1 MVTHLPLITRPMAEL
16 CADGRTVF
24 LPGGAMAVVTDE
36 IPTADDPFLQWAAA
50 AARLSGPLATPLFP
64 QEDSELLRR
73 MLARQSAED
82 LDLTPVHW
90 PESAGPVNLPALAK
104 WADDLRL
111 PAQVLRTQLHGDGT
125 TDEPVPY
132 GPHRVVDLDAE
143 GRITAP
149 GTGVTVR
156 LAPMSHREPSPWADV
171 PAEALEMLSGKPYL
185 SGRIVFSADGVEVG
199 LPAALTNHRYRAA
212 LRAHGLRFGGSGDD
226 ALAATGAERVDE
238 PTGYVDL
245 AYRMDQAGAG
255 AHAVVVVD
263 GPDGE
268 SIHLAVNDE
277 ARSLSLLGP
286 DGSVL
291 LPATESGRIR
301 LARYPGEPMSVEER
315 LIQIAAASTGSS
327 AAVSIGPSWA
337 ETTRNEV
344 TPYTWQAA
352 DGTGRVLEII
362 GPAAAVSTPHLGVL
376 AEAAEY
382 LDQPIIVLATE
393 RPGRKP
399 SPEQVSLLNRRLFVH
414 LGQSVLAGGHDPV
427 PVVYTRAS
435 ASPELTRLL
444 DEYGAPLVYE
454 APGLSASGGGMPM
467 LNLGSAW
474 TVRRPGGNPA
484 GDGRAAPPVEDA
496 LSVDLIEAA
505 TGLRRA
511 PAFTPP
517 TVPVVS
523 FLSASLTDPQAIV
536 SGLDRAGPAL
546 PDQHSQLRDAVN
558 RVPSLAG
565 YHAVLSLTKPLLL
578 DGPARPGGAAGTRG
592 AAGAGGAAGA
602 AGSAAQL
609 GAMAPMLA
617 DLAGVSFDDR
627 ASHAILGAIG
637 DLIEGNRSAE
647 EVTTAIWEFKDDL
660 PSTGGVRP
668 NWIRK
673 INALVPLVS
682 EGHREPLAQIQTAIM
697 TCPDPDR

>member
-50 AARLSGPLATPLFP
+50 AARVSGPLATPLFP

-90 PESAGPVNLPALAK
+90 PESAGPVTLPALAE

-111 PAQVLRTQLHGDGT
+111 PAQVLRAQLDGDGT

-149 GTGVTVR
+149 GAGVTVR
-156 LAPMSHREPSPWADV
+156 LAPMAHREPSPWADV
-171 PAEALEMLSGKPYL
+171 PAGPLEMLSGKPYL

-212 LRAHGLRFGGSGDD
+212 LRTHGLRFTSGDD

-245 AYRMDQAGAG
+245 AYRMEQAGAG

-268 SIHLAVNDE
+268 SIHLAVNDG
-277 ARSLSLLGP
+277 ARNLSLLGP

-301 LARYPGEPMSVEER
+301 LALYPGEPVSVEER

-327 AAVSIGPSWA
+327 AAVSTGPSWA

-344 TPYTWQAA
+344 ALHTWQAA
-352 DGTGRVLEII
+352 DGTGRVMEII
-362 GPAAAVSTPHLGVL
+362 GPAAAVSTHDLGVL

-393 RPGRKP
+393 RPGRRP
-399 SPEQVSLLNRRLFVH
+399 APEQVSLLNRRLFVH
-414 LGQSVLAGGHDPV
+414 LGESVLAGGHDPV

-435 ASPELTRLL
+435 ASPELTRVL

-454 APGLSASGGGMPM
+454 APGLSAPGAGGMPL

-474 TVRRPGGNPA
+474 TARRPGGSP
-484 GDGRAAPPVEDA
+484 GGGGQTAPPVVDA

-546 PDQHSQLRDAVN
+546 PDQHSQLRDAVH

-565 YHAVLSLTKPLLL
+565 YHAVLSLAKPLLL

-592 AAGAGGAAGA
+592 AVGAGGA

-627 ASHAILGAIG
+627 ASHAILAAIG
-637 DLIEGNRSAE
+637 DLIEGNRSAD
-647 EVTTAIWEFKDDL
+647 EVTTAIWAFKDDL
-660 PSTGGVRP
+660 PGGGAVRA

-673 INALVPLVS
+673 INALVPLVA
-682 EGHREPLAQIQTAIM
+682 EGHREPLTQIQEAIM

>member
-24 LPGGAMAVVTDE
+24 LPGGAMAVGTDAM
-36 IPTADDPFLQWAAA
+36 PTADDPFVRRADA
-50 AARLSGPLATPLFP
+50 AARFSGPVATPLFP
-64 QEDSELLRR
+64 QADSDLLRR
-73 MLARQSAED
+73 MLDRQSAEQ
-82 LDLTPVHW
+82 LDLMPVHW
-90 PESAGPVNLPALAK
+90 PDSAGPASLPALAQ

-111 PAQVLRTQLHGDGT
+111 SAQVLRTQLDGAT
-125 TDEPVPY
+125 GGAVPF

-143 GRITAP
+143 GRITAA

-156 LAPMSHREPSPWADV
+156 VVPSDHRAPRPWAEAPADV
-171 PAEALEMLSGKPYL
+171 LEILSGKPYL
-185 SGRIVFSADGVEVG
+185 SGRIVFSVDGVEVG
-199 LPAALTNHRYRAA
+199 LPAALTNHRYLAV
-212 LRAHGLRFGGSGDD
+212 LRTHGLRFATGDD
-226 ALAATGAERVDE
+226 ALAATGAERIDE

-268 SIHLAVNDE
+268 SIYLAVNDE
-277 ARSLSLLGP
+277 ARNLSLLGP

-301 LARYPGEPMSVEER
+301 LALYPGEPMSVEDR
-315 LIQIAAASTGSS
+315 LIQLGAAPAGSPAAAST
-327 AAVSIGPSWA
+327 GPSWA

-362 GPAAAVSTPHLGVL
+362 GPVGAVSTHDLGIL
-376 AEAAEY
+376 AEAAET
-382 LDQPIIVLATE
+382 LDQPIIVLATD
-393 RPGRKP
+393 RPGRRP
-399 SPEQVSLLNRRLFVH
+399 APEQVALLNRRLFVH
-414 LGQSVLAGGHDPV
+414 LGESVLAGGHDPV

-435 ASPELTRLL
+435 ASPELTRVL
-444 DEYGAPLVYE
+444 DAYGAPLVYE
-454 APGLSASGGGMPM
+454 APGLSAPGAGGMPL

-474 TVRRPGGNPA
+474 TARRPGGTPGGGGQA
-484 GDGRAAPPVEDA
+484 TPPVVDA

-505 TGLRRA
+505 TGLRQA

-517 TVPVVS
+517 TVPMVS
-523 FLSASLTDPQAIV
+523 FLSVPLTDPQAIV

-546 PDQHSQLRDAVN
+546 PDQHSQLREAVD

-565 YHAVLSLTKPLLL
+565 HHAVLSLAKPLLL
-578 DGPARPGGAAGTRG
+578 DGPAGGPGGAAGT
-592 AAGAGGAAGA
+592 GGP
-602 AGSAAQL
+602 AGSAAQV
-609 GAMAPMLA
+609 GALAPMLA
-617 DLAGVSFDDR
+617 ELAGVSFDDR
-627 ASHAILGAIG
+627 ASHAILAAIG
-637 DLIEGNRSAE
+637 DLVEGTRSAD
-647 EVTTAIWEFKDDL
+647 EVTAAIWEFKDDL
-660 PSTGGVRP
+660 PRGGAVRP

-673 INALVPLVS
+673 INALVPLVA
-682 EGHREPLAQIQTAIM
+682 EGHREPLAQIQKAIM
-697 TCPDPDR
+697 TCPDPDT

>member
-24 LPGGAMAVVTDE
+24 LPGGAMAVGTDAM
-36 IPTADDPFLQWAAA
+36 PTADDPFVRRADA
-50 AARLSGPLATPLFP
+50 AARFSGPVATPLFP
-64 QEDSELLRR
+64 QADSDLLRR
-73 MLARQSAED
+73 MLDRQSAEQ
-82 LDLTPVHW
+82 LDLMPVHW
-90 PESAGPVNLPALAK
+90 PDSAGPASLPGLTQ

-111 PAQVLRTQLHGDGT
+111 STQVLRTQLDGAT
-125 TDEPVPY
+125 GGAVPF

-143 GRITAP
+143 GRITAA

-156 LAPMSHREPSPWADV
+156 VVPSDHRASKPWAEA
-171 PAEALEMLSGKPYL
+171 PAEVLDILSGKPYL

-199 LPAALTNHRYRAA
+199 LPAELTNHRYRAA
-212 LRAHGLRFGGSGDD
+212 LRTHGLRFGGSGDD

-277 ARSLSLLGP
+277 ARNLSLLGP
-286 DGSVL
+286 DGSAL
-291 LPATESGRIR
+291 LPAAESGRIR
-301 LARYPGEPMSVEER
+301 LALYPGEPVSVEER

-327 AAVSIGPSWA
+327 AAVSTGPSWA
-337 ETTRNEV
+337 DTTRNEV
-344 TPYTWQAA
+344 ALHTWQAA
-352 DGTGRVLEII
+352 DGTGRVMEII
-362 GPAAAVSTPHLGVL
+362 GPAAAVSTHDLGVL

-382 LDQPIIVLATE
+382 LDQPIIVLATD
-393 RPGRKP
+393 RPGRRP
-399 SPEQVSLLNRRLFVH
+399 TPEQVSLLNRRLFVH
-414 LGQSVLAGGHDPV
+414 LGESVLAGGHDPV

-435 ASPELTRLL
+435 ASPELTRVL

-454 APGLSASGGGMPM
+454 APGLSAPGADGMPL

-474 TVRRPGGNPA
+474 TARRPGGSP
-484 GDGRAAPPVEDA
+484 GGGGQAAPPVVDA

-517 TVPVVS
+517 TVPIVS
-523 FLSASLTDPQAIV
+523 FLSAPLTDPQAIL

-546 PDQHSQLRDAVN
+546 PDQHSQLREAVD

-565 YHAVLSLTKPLLL
+565 HHAVLSLAKPLLL
-578 DGPARPGGAAGTRG
+578 GGLAGGPGGAAGT
-592 AAGAGGAAGA
+592 GGP
-602 AGSAAQL
+602 AAQV

-627 ASHAILGAIG
+627 ASHAILAAIG
-637 DLIEGNRSAE
+637 DLVEGTRSAD

-660 PSTGGVRP
+660 PRGGAVRP

-682 EGHREPLAQIQTAIM
+682 EGHRDPLDRIKEAIM
-697 TCPDPDR
+697 TCPDPGT